1 MDKKLLKSKDKM
13 ISGVLGGIA
22 NYLNVDPTIIR
33 VAYALLTFFT
43 SLIPGIIA
51 YVIMS
56 IIIPVENK

>member
-1 MDKKLLKSKDKM
+1 M